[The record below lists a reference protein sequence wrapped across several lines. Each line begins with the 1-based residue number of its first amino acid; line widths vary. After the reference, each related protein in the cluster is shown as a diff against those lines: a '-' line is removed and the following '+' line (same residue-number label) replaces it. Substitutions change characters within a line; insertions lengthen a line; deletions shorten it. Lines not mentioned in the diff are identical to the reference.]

1 MCFTQRH
8 PAAKNR
14 PIAGSVLRTLQNSD
28 STLLTS
34 STQVP
39 EDELIKDNQSMMLG
53 APLTEGNQL
62 YFDLQQRYIAS

>member
-14 PIAGSVLRTLQNSD
+14 PIAGSILRTLQNSD

-34 STQVP
+34 SIQVS
-39 EDELIKDNQSMMLG
+39 EDKITKDNQSMMVG
-53 APLTEGNQL
+53 APLTAGNQL
-62 YFDLQQRYIAS
+62 YLNLQQRYIAS